1 MPTFGFTP
9 LPQLAAV
16 FPASGPSAG
25 GTRLE
30 VRGVAGLHG
39 GDRYR
44 CRFEWGDAADDAAD
58 GGGAAGGGGGGGGA
72 NATVA
77 ATLDATDTTLLR
89 CITPSA
95 PAACNASV
103 RVSLNAQQFSDP
115 AAGGALANP

>member
-9 LPQLAAV
+9 LPQLATV
-16 FPASGPSAG
+16 FPASGPSVG

-30 VRGVAGLHG
+30 LRGVAALHG

-44 CRFEWGDAADDAAD
+44 CRFEWGD
-58 GGGAAGGGGGGGGA
+58 AAGGGGGGGGA

-89 CITPSA
+89 CITPAA
-95 PAACNASV
+95 PAACNASL

-115 AAGGALANP
+115 AAGGVLANP